1 MGPRWER
8 ASSDDLMKA
17 FLLSV
22 TASTNQLT
30 ISLDR
35 SESMILQTRGEG
47 AGSGQRAALGGPLGQ
62 DPYLVRTDGAVVRE
76 SRVQKSVRSRTSSL
90 DSSSLATS
98 RALKDV
104 SVCM

>member
-1 MGPRWER
+1 
-8 ASSDDLMKA
+8 MKA

-47 AGSGQRAALGGPLGQ
+47 AGSDQRAALGRPLGQ
-62 DPYLVRTDGAVVRE
+62 DPYLVRTDGAEVRE